1 MFSLKQLEYER
12 QLVRAGIAAN
22 LISLG
27 ISKELISQITNL
39 ELVQINQI
47 KLHMTGSDH
56 TTVSLL
62 K

>member
-1 MFSLKQLEYER
+1 MFSLKELEYER

-39 ELVQINQI
+39 EPTQINQI
-47 KLHMTGSDH
+47 KLYMNGNN
-56 TTVSLL
+56 
-62 K
+62 